1 MVISI
6 VIKDILA
13 HVHLQEQQRTLN
25 GRQII
30 FFMVVLL
37 NDCDE
42 WKARRRSASKK
53 KAEEVEQTRKELS
66 VEHQQEINTHGAANK
81 KPRL

>member
-1 MVISI
+1 
-6 VIKDILA
+6 
-13 HVHLQEQQRTLN
+13 
-25 GRQII
+25 
-30 FFMVVLL
+30 MVVLL